1 MAFFQI
7 LFFFQ
12 KCARQFDNF
21 HSLDGG
27 IFIGILGS
35 QKYHHT
41 PYGLSG
47 EHKKVSGNGTM
58 AGVRSSKR
66 VRRGTS
72 AFDLCPLFLA
82 ISRQKKRSGKQS
94 LERFA
99 RGKMLRHAVG
109 RRRSEGG
116 GSFHMASDGWQR
128 LRGDV
133 MVNKTSTCLI
143 AGEFRVE

>member
-1 MAFFQI
+1 MKPEHLCSFHILLLQDSKAYCMWPQHAMINPISRSFIFIIYVPWAFFQI

-58 AGVRSSKR
+58 AGIRSSKR

-82 ISRQKKRSGKQS
+82 ISRQKKKGRGNS
-94 LERFA
+94 L
-99 RGKMLRHAVG
+99 
-109 RRRSEGG
+109 
-116 GSFHMASDGWQR
+116 
-128 LRGDV
+128 
-133 MVNKTSTCLI
+133 
-143 AGEFRVE
+143 

>member
-58 AGVRSSKR
+58 AGRDTQFEESEKGHKCIRFMSTIFGNFAPKKKVGETVFRAICERKN
-66 VRRGTS
+66 VETCRRE
-72 AFDLCPLFLA
+72 
-82 ISRQKKRSGKQS
+82 KKVG
-94 LERFA
+94 
-99 RGKMLRHAVG
+99 G
-109 RRRSEGG
+109 RRRSRRNEL
-116 GSFHMASDGWQR
+116 F
-128 LRGDV
+128 
-133 MVNKTSTCLI
+133 
-143 AGEFRVE
+143 